1 MSALP
6 SVGRSVIRSERA
18 GEAGFV
24 VLRKLHLLG
33 VRRRSLVGD
42 VEEGRK
48 AWTERDMGPRGRGEG
63 CSHADMNAVS

>member
-1 MSALP
+1 M
-6 SVGRSVIRSERA
+6 
-18 GEAGFV
+18 

-48 AWTERDMGPRGRGEG
+48 AWTERDMGAPEAGEG
-63 CSHADMNAVS
+63 GMQSCRYECSELGPASRLDIGRKADEAGAA